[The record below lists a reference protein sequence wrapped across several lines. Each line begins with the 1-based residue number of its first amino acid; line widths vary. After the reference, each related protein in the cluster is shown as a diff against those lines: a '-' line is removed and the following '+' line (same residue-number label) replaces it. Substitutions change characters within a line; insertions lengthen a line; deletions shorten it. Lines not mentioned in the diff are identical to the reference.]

1 MITLVRLS
9 NWRAYRDVELQMESG
24 TTFLVA
30 MNGVGKSS
38 LLEAV
43 QWALTRTTKQDPER
57 IRKGERTAEV
67 EVHLLAGSTPVR
79 IRRHLS
85 LGTGKKPLKTPKVD
99 TTTWI
104 GDDEVPEDD
113 FFDRLASTWGADN
126 EFVSRIAFLDD
137 RLIQQLQG
145 PGRGGARWVPSL
157 SAVG

>member
-9 NWRAYRDVELQMESG
+9 NWRAYRDVELQMEPG

-67 EVHLLAGSTPVR
+67 EVHLLVGSTPVR
-79 IRRHLS
+79 INRHLS
-85 LGTGKKPLKTPKVD
+85 LGTGKNLRSAGRPTS
-99 TTTWI
+99 
-104 GDDEVPEDD
+104 
-113 FFDRLASTWGADN
+113 ST
-126 EFVSRIAFLDD
+126 
-137 RLIQQLQG
+137 
-145 PGRGGARWVPSL
+145 
-157 SAVG
+157 